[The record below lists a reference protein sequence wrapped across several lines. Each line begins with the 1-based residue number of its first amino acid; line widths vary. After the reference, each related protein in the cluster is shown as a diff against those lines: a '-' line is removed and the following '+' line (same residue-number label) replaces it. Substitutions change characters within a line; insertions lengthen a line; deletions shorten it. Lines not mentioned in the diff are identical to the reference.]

1 MKLYLPTAALSF
13 LFIGCSAV
21 DLLQQPFDSDSSA
34 LDSPLDAGKKETFS
48 SLNNSSNTA
57 SDSSAERFPPGTK
70 IETTFPNATL
80 YNKIPKFG
88 SWPSKTTIPAG
99 AEGRVISYNGDY
111 AEVELDDYSRG
122 YIKSQYIVESFEEV
136 VTPPKPKTSSTLP
149 LPDQLEVAPD
159 LPDLPETKIEPE
171 SAPVSEEVIV
181 KQRSLS
187 GGEDLYQLSD
197 EEIMQRIRE
206 RKEALL
212 QQKEAEQKANS
223 TPAVEPASATI
234 PSVIEDAVK
243 EEITVPALDAPDAKI
258 DIPQLD

>member
-1 MKLYLPTAALSF
+1 MKLYLPTAALSL

-21 DLLQQPFDSDSSA
+21 DLLQQPLDSDGSA

-48 SLNNSSNTA
+48 SLKKSPTTA

-80 YNKIPKFG
+80 YNKVPKFG
-88 SWPSKTTIPAG
+88 SWPSKTTIPTG

-122 YIKSQYIVESFEEV
+122 FIKSQYIIETFEEV
-136 VTPPKPKTSSTLP
+136 APPANKPETSSALP
-149 LPDQLEVAPD
+149 LPDQLEVAP
-159 LPDLPETKIEPE
+159 E
-171 SAPVSEEVIV
+171 SAPETELESLAAPEEVIV
-181 KQRSLS
+181 KQQSLS
-187 GGEDLYQLSD
+187 GSEDLYKLSD

-206 RKEALL
+206 RKEALM
-212 QQKEAEQKANS
+212 QQREADQEAAS
-223 TPAVEPASATI
+223 TPATEPASVTM
-234 PSVIEDAVK
+234 PPVIEDAVK